1 MLCISHSLDIFSQ
14 HLYLR
19 SNDITCNETSMLL
32 RHVATGLR
40 TSTFIFQFHNQN
52 SQIDLD
58 IKMILSKLLIS
69 FPGKEFKSTK

>member
-1 MLCISHSLDIFSQ
+1 
-14 HLYLR
+14 
-19 SNDITCNETSMLL
+19 MLL
-32 RHVATGLR
+32 RHVAGLR